1 MTKFFNK
8 LKKHCFW
15 PIFGQFSQFWG
26 QKKNFSGKSS
36 SVMHNFSSFKRFLAP
51 YRNLEKIMIQFQV
64 NAQTGRGIDR
74 RMEGWTDTIL

>member
-1 MTKFFNK
+1 
-8 LKKHCFW
+8 
-15 PIFGQFSQFWG
+15 
-26 QKKNFSGKSS
+26 
-36 SVMHNFSSFKRFLAP
+36 MHNFSSFKRFLAP